1 MPSIRK
7 SLLQLLFSGAY
18 MKRWNDKL
26 RAMELYEIDKQ
37 SHKMMVAWMLF
48 ELNSRKMSPEEKLA
62 LGNRIVEGGIFEYLY
77 RLIITD
83 IKPPVFYQIKAI
95 PEHYERLTAWVLEQL
110 MPIIQILGDDFCDRM
125 RSFLSIPDHSDL
137 AGRILFASHIYAS
150 QYEFSLI
157 KDLNPSDE
165 ELEDI
170 EQSFTSTL
178 LEYDDIEGVPEL
190 LEYGSTLNR
199 FAALCGRLRFQ
210 TRWSQT
216 PRVPDT
222 SVLGHMFI
230 VASYAYFFGLEHGA
244 CRARLQNNF
253 FSGIFHDLPEVLTR
267 DIISPVKRSVS
278 GIAGLIREYEED
290 ALNRRVFSML
300 EKGRHGQLSDRLKF
314 LLGIEGDEEEF
325 ATVIRK
331 DGKLVEVTFEQ
342 MQEEYNS
349 DEYDPKDGRMLKI
362 CDNLAAFIEA
372 YTAVRNGIS
381 SDQLQQSLW
390 RIRSAYL
397 KEPYQ
402 HGVHI
407 GALMADFD

>member
-26 RAMELYEIDKQ
+26 RPMELYEIDKQ

-48 ELNSRKMSPEEKLA
+48 ELNSPRLPQAEKLA
-62 LGNRIVEGGIFEYLY
+62 LGRRIVEGGIFEYLY

-83 IKPPVFYQIKAI
+83 IKPPVFYQIKAT
-95 PEHYERLTAWVLEQL
+95 PEHYERLTEWVLEQL
-110 MPIIQILGDDFCDRM
+110 MPVIQIVGDDFCTRM
-125 RSFLSIPDHSDL
+125 RDYLSIPDHTDL
-137 AGRILFASHIYAS
+137 AGRILFASHIFAS
-150 QYEFSLI
+150 QYEFNLI

-165 ELEDI
+165 ELDDI
-170 EQSFTSTL
+170 EQSFRSTL

-199 FAALCGRLRFQ
+199 FASLCGRLRFQ

-230 VASYAYFFGLEHGA
+230 VASYAYFFGLEQNA
-244 CRARLQNNF
+244 CQARLENNF
-253 FSGIFHDLPEVLTR
+253 FAGLFHDLPEVLTR

-278 GIAGLIREYEED
+278 GIAGLIKEYEEN

-300 EKGRHGQLSDRLKF
+300 EKGGHAALSDRLKF
-314 LLGIEGDEEEF
+314 FLGLETDSEFVTVARIDGQLREVSFHDMQTNYNADEF
-325 ATVIRK
+325 
-331 DGKLVEVTFEQ
+331 D
-342 MQEEYNS
+342 S
-349 DEYDPKDGRMLKI
+349 KDGRLLKL

>member
-26 RAMELYEIDKQ
+26 RPMELYEIDKQ

-48 ELNSRKMSPEEKLA
+48 ELNSKNMSLSEKLA
-62 LGNRIVEGGIFEYLY
+62 LGSRIVEGGLFEYFY
-77 RLIITD
+77 RLVITD

-110 MPIIQILGDDFCDRM
+110 MPVIQILGDDFCTRM
-125 RSFLSIPDHSDL
+125 RDYLAVPDHHDL
-137 AGRILFASHIYAS
+137 AGRILFASHLYAS
-150 QYEFSLI
+150 RYEFNLI

-170 EQSFTSTL
+170 EQSFHSSL
-178 LEYDDIEGVPEL
+178 REYDDIDGVPEL
-190 LEYGSTLNR
+190 LEHGSTLNR
-199 FAALCGRLRFQ
+199 FASLCGRLRFQ

-230 VASYAYFFGLEHGA
+230 VASFVYFFGLEHNA
-244 CRARLQNNF
+244 CQARLQNNF
-253 FSGIFHDLPEVLTR
+253 FAGLFHDLPEVLTR

-278 GIAGLIREYEED
+278 GIAGLIREYEEN
-290 ALNRRVFSML
+290 ALNNRVFSPL
-300 EKGRHGQLSDRLKF
+300 EKGGHTCLSERLKF
-314 LLGIEGDEEEF
+314 YLGIEDASEFLTVARLEGDLVEVSFEQMQTDYNRNEF
-325 ATVIRK
+325 DPK
-331 DGKLVEVTFEQ
+331 DGKL
-342 MQEEYNS
+342 
-349 DEYDPKDGRMLKI
+349 LKI

-372 YTAVRNGIS
+372 YAAVRNGIS

-390 RIRSAYL
+390 RIRNSYH